1 MTDKESFVQR
11 DASMGDLSRPTYFNY
26 NFQGPF
32 AGRAHL
38 PAFYVGPFLTSLAH
52 STEEPIHFQF
62 SHFFCTFLAVNK
74 IRTDL
79 SFI

>member
-1 MTDKESFVQR
+1 MTDKESFVRR

-38 PAFYVGPFLTSLAH
+38 PAFYVGPFLTLLAH
-52 STEEPIHFQF
+52 STEEPYSF
-62 SHFFCTFLAVNK
+62 SVFPLFLYVFSGEQN
-74 IRTDL
+74 L
-79 SFI
+79 N

>member
-1 MTDKESFVQR
+1 MTDKESFVRR

-38 PAFYVGPFLTSLAH
+38 PASYVGPFLTLLALFIFCFPTFSLR
-52 STEEPIHFQF
+52 F
-62 SHFFCTFLAVNK
+62 
-74 IRTDL
+74 
-79 SFI
+79 